1 MTSSRS
7 DEMIDFP
14 VIDAA
19 SNESSRTV
27 KLSSLGFGCV
37 VRGDLL
43 TRVVH
48 YQLAKRRLGTASTK
62 RRGEVR
68 GGGHKPYR
76 QKGTGNARQGTI
88 RAPQYRTGG
97 VVFGPHPRDY
107 AVKMTKKERAL
118 GLRTAL
124 SAKREAGELIVV
136 QDFGLERIKTKAM
149 LEILKRIGADRSSLI
164 VLPGIDANVELSVRN
179 LPGVDVILV
188 EGVNVYDILSHEK
201 LVMTEAALAK
211 LEERLA
217 NLPGSK
223 AVGID
228 ASEGDQA

>member
-1 MTSSRS
+1 MTRSRS
-7 DEMIDFP
+7 DKMIEFP

-19 SNESSRTV
+19 NQTSHTV
-27 KLSSLGFGCV
+27 NLSSHAFGAD

-62 RRGEVR
+62 RRGEVS

-97 VVFGPHPRDY
+97 VVFGPHPRDFS
-107 AVKMTKKERAL
+107 VKMTKKERAL

-124 SAKREAGELIVV
+124 SAKREAGEMLVLK
-136 QDFGLERIKTKAM
+136 DFGLNEIRTKS
-149 LEILKRIGADRSSLI
+149 LLSILTTLNAAHSVLI
-164 VLPGIDANVELSVRN
+164 VLAERDERIELSARN

-188 EGVNVYDILSHEK
+188 EGVNVYDLLVHEK
-201 LVMTEAALAK
+201 LLLTEAALVK
-211 LEERLA
+211 LEARMA
-217 NLPGSK
+217 QAPGSK
-223 AVGID
+223 MALSD
-228 ASEGDQA
+228 QSEGNQA

>member
-1 MTSSRS
+1 
-7 DEMIDFP
+7 MIEFP
-14 VIDAA
+14 VVDAA
-19 SNESSRTV
+19 NQTSHTV
-27 KLSSLGFGCV
+27 NLSSHAFGCE

-107 AVKMTKKERAL
+107 SVKMNRKERAL

-124 SAKREAGELIVV
+124 SAKREAEELIVLT
-136 QDFGLERIKTKAM
+136 DFGLTEIKTRSM
-149 LEILKRIGADRSSLI
+149 LQVLTRLNAANSVLI
-164 VLPGIDANVELSVRN
+164 VLPESDERIERSARN
-179 LPGVDVILV
+179 LPGVDVIQV
-188 EGVNVYDILSHEK
+188 DGVNVYDLLVHEK
-201 LVMTEAALAK
+201 LLMTEAALQK
-211 LEERLA
+211 LEARVARSAGTE
-217 NLPGSK
+217 GSP
-223 AVGID
+223 
-228 ASEGDQA
+228 E